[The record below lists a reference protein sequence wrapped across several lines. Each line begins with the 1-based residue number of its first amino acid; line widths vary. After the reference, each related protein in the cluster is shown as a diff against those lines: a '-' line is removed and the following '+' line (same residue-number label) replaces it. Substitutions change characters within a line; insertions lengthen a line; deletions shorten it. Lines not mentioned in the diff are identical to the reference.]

1 MLKVILD
8 MQLDVNLPP
17 QIVTDLKAHIFS
29 LMPSWKSSELKNFE
43 YLSGGFSNENYSF
56 CRIADEG
63 SGNFVFRL
71 PKVQQPFIHR
81 GLELQWYKGL
91 PDRVGVKPIVL
102 DVNSG
107 AMITPLLDGQILA
120 EVYFDDFDAQDLL
133 DYVKDLHQ
141 RLPNVTREYN
151 MFELAALYG
160 IDSDDSPALESIQMY
175 QTCHNDLNPWNII
188 VTIDG
193 WRTIDWEFVGLNDPL
208 FDLVALHQGLGLPA
222 SELMEL
228 SVQLIGHVAP
238 RRLLKVEKTFWY
250 RECAWANFQMRAGN
264 MREEIVAQY
273 NYSRAKLAEF

>member
-1 MLKVILD
+1 M
-8 MQLDVNLPP
+8 
-17 QIVTDLKAHIFS
+17 
-29 LMPSWKSSELKNFE
+29 
-43 YLSGGFSNENYSF
+43 
-56 CRIADEG
+56 ADED

-71 PKVQQPFIHR
+71 PKVQQPFVHR
-81 GLELQWYKGL
+81 GLELQWYQEL
-91 PDRVGVKPIVL
+91 PDNVGVKPIAL

-120 EVYFDDFDAQDLL
+120 EVYFDDFEAKDLL
-133 DYVKDLHQ
+133 DYVKGLHLQ
-141 RLPNVTREYN
+141 LPDVTREYN
-151 MFELAALYG
+151 MFELAVLYG
-160 IDSDDSPALESIQMY
+160 IDPDDLPPLESIQMY

-238 RRLLKVEKTFWY
+238 SRLLKVEKTFWY
-250 RECAWANFQMRAGN
+250 REWAWADFQMRAGN

-273 NYSRAKLAEF
+273 NFSRAKLAGF